1 MKSMKKPLAF
11 LLALAMVASVTA
23 CGSTSTPETSTTPSA
38 APAEET
44 PAGTETP
51 NQEGEVLQEAT
62 GTGLSADNDLV
73 IAIEGGVGSLDPMNY
88 SDTNSIS
95 AAGGMYESLVT
106 FDENRD
112 IVGLL
117 ATDWDI
123 SEDGLTYTF
132 TLREDVSFHDG
143 TPFNADAVVANFDR
157 LLDKD
162 NGLSQTTRWYK
173 TEADGTSVPRVT
185 VTAVDEFTV
194 QFQLLEGWSS
204 FLNVLTLNTY
214 ISPATIEEYGND
226 LMYHPCGTGPY
237 VYKEWVEGD
246 RVVMTPNENYWG
258 EVPTVDSVTI
268 LTVPEAGTRT
278 AGLQTGE
285 YDVVYP
291 MTSDQI
297 AAVSSDNN
305 ITITSTPSNIMR
317 YVTLNAD
324 VPALSDLRV
333 RQAINYAVDK
343 DAYVQVMYSGYAT
356 IADSVFP
363 STISYYESQEIYQF
377 DLEKAQSLMDE
388 AGYSDGFDLTIWCD
402 NTTQEIKGATFIKQQ
417 LAQININVEVVP
429 YDAGTMDADIYVE
442 RDEATVQMWY
452 VNWSASNFS
461 ADSTV
466 RALLYSG
473 MEPPVSANTAYYE
486 NAEFD
491 QALDEALLTADTEEQ
506 AALYAKCQELAWAD
520 CPWIFLA
527 VDNVLAASQSYVSGV
542 SINPD
547 GRIVYGTAALAQ

>member
-1 MKSMKKPLAF
+1 MKRKWIAC
-11 LLALAMVASVTA
+11 LLAAVMAFSLVA
-23 CGSTSTPETSTTPSA
+23 CGSATSET

-44 PAGTETP
+44 ETETAEETAGTEEKSSGET
-51 NQEGEVLQEAT
+51 EVLQEAT
-62 GTGLSADNDLV
+62 TAGVSADNDLV
-73 IAIEGGVGSLDPMNY
+73 IAIEGGVGSLDPYNY

-106 FDENRD
+106 FDDNRD
-112 IVGLL
+112 IIPLL
-117 ATDWDI
+117 ATDWEI
-123 SEDGLTYTF
+123 SDDGLTYTF
-132 TLREDVSFHDG
+132 NLRDDVTFSDG
-143 TPFNADAVVANFDR
+143 TPFNAEAVVTNFDR
-157 LLDKD
+157 LFDQSL
-162 NGLSQTTRWYK
+162 GLSQTARWYK
-173 TEADGTSVPRVT
+173 TDESGNSVARVKVSAT
-185 VTAVDEFTV
+185 GEYQVAFE
-194 QFQLLEGWSS
+194 LIEGWSS
-204 FLNVLTLNTY
+204 FLNVLTLLTY
-214 ISPATIEEYGND
+214 ISPDAIAEYGND
-226 LMYHPCGTGPY
+226 IMYHPCGTGPY
-237 VYKEWVEGD
+237 VLEEWKEGD
-246 RVVMTPNENYWG
+246 KVVMVPNENYWG
-258 EVPTVDSVTI
+258 DVPTVDSVTI

-297 AAVSSDNN
+297 AAVSSDSN

-324 VPALSDLRV
+324 VEELSDLRV

-343 DAYVQVMYSGYAT
+343 DAYVTVMYDGYAT

-363 STISYYESQEIYQF
+363 STISYYEPQEVYTY
-377 DLEKAQSLMDE
+377 DLEKAKELMAE
-388 AGYSDGFDLTIWCD
+388 AGYEDGFDLTIWCD
-402 NTTQEIKGATFIKQQ
+402 NTTQEIKGATFIQQQ
-417 LAQININVEVVP
+417 LSQIGINVTVVP

-442 RDEATVQMWY
+442 RDEATIQMWY

-486 NAEFD
+486 NADFD
-491 QALDEALLTADTEEQ
+491 KKLDEALLTSDTELQEQ
-506 AALYAKCQELAWAD
+506 LYAECQEIAWSE

-527 VDNVLAASQSYVSGV
+527 VDNVLSASQSYVSGV
-542 SINPD
+542 SVNPD
-547 GRIVYGTAALAQ
+547 GRIVYGSAALAQ

>member
-1 MKSMKKPLAF
+1 IAASMLSGAVY
-11 LLALAMVASVTA
+11 AEE
-23 CGSTSTPETSTTPSA
+23 STEAADSTT
-38 APAEET
+38 
-44 PAGTETP
+44 
-51 NQEGEVLQEAT
+51 VLQDATAT
-62 GTGLSADNDLV
+62 GVSADNDLV

-106 FDENRD
+106 FDDDRN

-117 ATDWDI
+117 ATDWTI
-123 SEDGLTYTF
+123 SDDGLTYTF
-132 TLREDVSFHDG
+132 TLRDDVTFHDG
-143 TPFNADAVVANFDR
+143 TAFNADAVVANFDR
-157 LLDKD
+157 LLDQD
-162 NGLSQTTRWYK
+162 LGLSQTARWYK
-173 TEADGTSVPRVT
+173 TDEDGNSVARVT
-185 VTAVDEFTV
+185 VTAVDEYTV
-194 QFQLLEGWSS
+194 EFQLLEGWSS

-237 VYKEWVEGD
+237 VFGEWVEGD
-246 RVVMTPNENYWG
+246 YVTMYPNEDYWG

-268 LTVPEAGTRT
+268 KTVPEAGTRT

-285 YDVVYP
+285 FDVVYP

-297 AAVSSDNN
+297 AAVSGDDT

-317 YVTLNAD
+317 YVTLNMD
-324 VPALSDLRV
+324 VEELSDIRV

-343 DAYVQVMYSGYAT
+343 DAYVEVMYSGYAT

-363 STISYYESQEIYQF
+363 STISYYEAQEVYEY
-377 DLEKAQSLMDE
+377 DLDKALELMEE
-388 AGYSDGFDLTIWCD
+388 AGYADGFDLTIWCD
-402 NTTQEIKGATFIKQQ
+402 NTTQEIKGATFIQQQ
-417 LAQININVEVVP
+417 LAQININVTVVP

-486 NAEFD
+486 NDDFD
-491 QALDEALLTADTEEQ
+491 SKLDEALLTSDTELQ
-506 AALYAKCQELAWAD
+506 AQLYAECQEIAWAD

-527 VDNVLAASQSYVSGV
+527 VDNILSASQSYVSGV
-542 SINPD
+542 SVNPD
-547 GRIVYGTAALAQ
+547 GRIVFGSASLAQ

>member
-1 MKSMKKPLAF
+1 MKSMKKLVAF
-11 LLALAMVASVTA
+11 LLALSMVASVTA
-23 CGSTSTPETSTTPSA
+23 CGSKSGTESNPPASE
-38 APAEET
+38 APAQET
-44 PAGTETP
+44 PAATEP
-51 NQEGEVLQEAT
+51 SGGVLQEAS
-62 GTGLSADNDLV
+62 GEGLSVDNDLV

-106 FDENRD
+106 FDADRN

-123 SEDGLTYTF
+123 SDDGLTYTF
-132 TLREDVSFHDG
+132 TLRDDVTFHDG
-143 TPFNADAVVANFDR
+143 TPFNAEAVVANYDR
-157 LLDKD
+157 LLNKD
-162 NGLSQTTRWYK
+162 NGLSQTARWYK
-173 TEADGTSVPRVT
+173 TGADGVSVPRVT

-214 ISPATIEEYGND
+214 ISPAAIEEYGND

-237 VYKEWVEGD
+237 VYVEWVEGD
-246 RVVMTPNENYWG
+246 RVVMKPNENYWG

-297 AAVSSDNN
+297 AAVSGDNN

-324 VPALSDLRV
+324 VPQLSDLRV

-363 STISYYESQEIYQF
+363 STISYYKPQEVYKY
-377 DLEKAQSLMDE
+377 DLEKAKALMEE
-388 AGYSDGFDLTIWCD
+388 AGYADGFDLTIWCD
-402 NTTQEIKGATFIKQQ
+402 NATQEIKGATFIKQQ

-442 RDEATVQMWY
+442 RDEATIQMWY

-491 QALDEALLTADTEEQ
+491 EALDQALLTADTEEQ
-506 AALYAKCQELAWAD
+506 ATLYAKCQELAWAD

-542 SINPD
+542 SVNPD
-547 GRIVYGTAALAQ
+547 GRIVYGSAALAQ

>member
-1 MKSMKKPLAF
+1 MRKTKKLMALLISAVMVSAVFSTAAF
-11 LLALAMVASVTA
+11 
-23 CGSTSTPETSTTPSA
+23 
-38 APAEET
+38 AEET
-44 PAGTETP
+44 ELD
-51 NQEGEVLQEAT
+51 GEEVSVLQGAT
-62 GTGLSADNDLV
+62 VEGVSDDNDLV

-95 AAGGMYESLVT
+95 ASGGMYESLVT
-106 FDENRD
+106 FDDDRN

-123 SEDGLTYTF
+123 SDDGLTYTF
-132 TLREDVSFHDG
+132 TLRDDVNFHDG

-157 LLDKD
+157 LMDQSL
-162 NGLSQTTRWYK
+162 GLSQTSRWYD
-173 TEADGTSVPRVT
+173 TDEDGNSVARVT
-185 VTAVDEFTV
+185 VTAVDDYTVEFDLM
-194 QFQLLEGWSS
+194 QGWSS

-214 ISPATIEEYGND
+214 ISPAAIEEYGND
-226 LMYHPCGTGPY
+226 IMYHPCGTGPY
-237 VYKEWVEGD
+237 VYGDWVEGD
-246 RVVMTPNENYWG
+246 YVTMYPNEDYWG

-268 LTVPEAGTRT
+268 RTVPEAGTRT

-285 YDVVYP
+285 FDVVYP

-297 AAVSSDNN
+297 AAVADDDT

-317 YVTLNAD
+317 YVTLNMD
-324 VPALSDLRV
+324 VPELSDLRV

-343 DAYVQVMYSGYAT
+343 DAYLTVMYSGYAT

-363 STISYYESQEIYQF
+363 STISYYEPQEVYEF
-377 DLEKAQSLMDE
+377 DLDKANELMEE
-388 AGYSDGFDLTIWCD
+388 AGYADGFDLTIWCD
-402 NTTQEIKGATFIKQQ
+402 NTTQEVKAATFIQQQ
-417 LAQININVEVVP
+417 LAQININVDVIP

-486 NAEFD
+486 NDEFD
-491 QALDEALLTADTEEQ
+491 EALDEALLTADTDLQ
-506 AALYAKCQELAWAD
+506 AELYAKCQELAWED

-527 VDNVLAASQSYVSGV
+527 VDNVLSAQQSYVSGV
-542 SINPD
+542 NVNPD
-547 GRIVYGTAALAQ
+547 GRIVFGSAALAQ